1 MAFFLANQVQ
11 TLPSLTNMNRVYA
24 LQRVN
29 TAYSGNIINLRR
41 STDSVTADFTMD
53 PTNSFLVTAS
63 GGQTVAAWL
72 GAGTA
77 NVATW
82 YDQSGNA
89 RNLTQATAGLQ
100 PGFSTTTGVQF
111 RSGLRMAFPDNG
123 TITDVTFC
131 AGFVQNAYLRG
142 NAADPWYLQDG
153 IIPNELGGAA
163 NDWGLLLPGAGKFGM
178 AFGTSD
184 TMNSISTNGLG
195 NFSFMTATR
204 VSATGSLTLYNGTGT
219 GTNFTGMSTGSKNGS
234 TPCYMGYN
242 SVGNMQYMNADMASL
257 FWFDDVKT
265 TQFISSMATAFTSQI
280 KPALNYQPQS
290 NFYVTNGGSL
300 IPMKIFN
307 TPYYSFTT
315 FNFTTLGTT
324 GASGPTSL
332 ASYGTSYPGY
342 GTSYALTLS
351 GGMQLWKVPENGN
364 YTITVAGAA
373 GGSTS
378 STPTPGN
385 GAIITLTTSLLRG
398 NVIKILVGQ
407 SGTNGNNATS
417 TGAGGGGGTFVY
429 NNTTSI
435 LIAAAGGGG
444 GASVISSGTYVST
457 MNGKNA
463 QLANSGLSGYSNP
476 STQWTGGAG
485 GTAGSGGGAGSDLY
499 GGAGGGYSGN
509 GVGGAL
515 AFLNGGT
522 GVGKGGF
529 GGGGTEGLGGGGGAG
544 GYSGGGGGGA
554 NKDNLGGGGGGG
566 GGSYDITGA
575 YSGTLTNT
583 GTGYV
588 TITKL

>member
-1 MAFFLANQVQ
+1 
-11 TLPSLTNMNRVYA
+11 
-24 LQRVN
+24 
-29 TAYSGNIINLRR
+29 
-41 STDSVTADFTMD
+41 MD

-72 GAGTA
+72 GAATA
-77 NVATW
+77 YVATW
-82 YDQSGNA
+82 YDQSGNG
-89 RNLTQATAGLQ
+89 RNLTQATTTLQ

-131 AGFVQNAYLRG
+131 AGFVQNAYIRG
-142 NAADPWYLQDG
+142 NPADPWYLQDG

-257 FWFDDVKT
+257 FWFNDVKT

-300 IPMKIFN
+300 IPMNVFN

-315 FNFTTLGTT
+315 FNFTTLGTSGPT
-324 GASGPTSL
+324 GPTSL
-332 ASYGTSYPGY
+332 AGYGTSYPGY
-342 GTSYALTLS
+342 GTPRALALS
-351 GGMQLWKVPENGN
+351 GGIQYWTVPATGT
-364 YTITVAGAA
+364 YSFTIAGA
-373 GGSTS
+373 GSANPGSANAVKIGYGMVLTVS
-378 STPTPGN
+378 SYTFN
-385 GAIITLTTSLLRG
+385 RG
-398 NVIKILVGQ
+398 DILAILVGQ
-407 SGTNGNNATS
+407 QGNLGAAGNNDDTAH
-417 TGAGGGGGTFVY
+417 GNGGGGGTYVALVASIGALVTSTPFFIAGGAGGIGYEANSGANGNV
-429 NNTTSI
+429 NGTISTTGRSAPSGTLQNGGAGGTGPNGGGVGTGAPRGDGGAGFSGDGAI
-435 LIAAAGGGG
+435 IAGSPSASAKSFTNGGIGDLNYINGGFGGGGGAFGAAGGGG
-444 GASVISSGTYVST
+444 G
-457 MNGKNA
+457 
-463 QLANSGLSGYSNP
+463 GY
-476 STQWTGGAG
+476 
-485 GTAGSGGGAGSDLY
+485 
-499 GGAGGGYSGN
+499 
-509 GVGGAL
+509 
-515 AFLNGGT
+515 
-522 GVGKGGF
+522 
-529 GGGGTEGLGGGGGAG
+529 GGGGGAVRNSAG
-544 GYSGGGGGGA
+544 
-554 NKDNLGGGGGGG
+554 KGGGG

-575 YSGTLTNT
+575 YSGTATNS
-583 GTGYV
+583 GAGYV
-588 TITKL
+588 TVTKL